1 MHRYHAPSDV
11 PIGPPPTSG
20 SSGGGGGCAGVHYG
34 QTVSGGGGEEQQVQS
49 AMYTMVHMTGA
60 RFAEMCVVDHR
71 EARRPGGSDRE
82 FRV

>member
-1 MHRYHAPSDV
+1 
-11 PIGPPPTSG
+11 
-20 SSGGGGGCAGVHYG
+20 
-34 QTVSGGGGEEQQVQS
+34 
-49 AMYTMVHMTGA
+49 MYTMVHMTGA